1 MFTPAELARVATLKR
16 NTTILQQTAPASAG
30 GLSAAVISGKV
41 QLTTWIPEQ
50 EITIALTVQEVFAL
64 RCFLNMVVDAVI
76 NGTDY
81 PDAMIGRR
89 Q

>member
-1 MFTPAELARVATLKR
+1 MFTPSERARFATFKR
-16 NTTILQQTAPASAG
+16 NTTILEQTAPASAG
-30 GLSAAVISGKV
+30 GLSVAVISGKV
-41 QLTTWIPEQ
+41 RLTTWIPEQ
-50 EITIALTVQEVFAL
+50 EITIALTIREMFAL
-64 RCFLNMVVDAVI
+64 RCFFNMVVDAVI